1 MNELLNNY
9 AIWSHED
16 MDKVATILNDWT
28 KAYDEGNPQVSDE
41 EWDKWYFELLKWEQA
56 THYYPPHSPTQ
67 NISYQAVNELKKVE
81 HNHKM
86 LSLDKTKNIHDVIGF
101 INNQDVLIMTKC
113 DGLTCS
119 LKYLDGKLV
128 SAETRGNGLIGEDIT
143 HNALVVSSIPNR
155 IDYKDE
161 LIVDG
166 EIVCLQHDFE
176 QFANDYK
183 NPRNFAAGSIRLL
196 DSEICSKR
204 KLTFFVW
211 DVIKGFEDYNYLN
224 SRLDGCAR
232 LGFLICPWIL
242 EGKFNEFLLKDI
254 IEMSDDIP
262 YDGVV
267 IKYNDIA
274 YGKSLGETAH
284 HFKNA
289 IAYKLY
295 DELYQTN
302 LIDIEWTMGRTGVLT
317 PVAIFEPVEID
328 KTVTRANLHN
338 LSVME
343 EVLGEPPVRG
353 EEIFIYLANQIIPQ
367 IHHANVG
374 KNLYKTIIPIDIPST
389 CPICGQQTEIRKNL
403 DTEEL
408 YCTNPACEGKFINR
422 LEHFCGK
429 KGLDIRGLSIATLRK
444 LIDEFWITNFKDIF
458 FLKNF
463 ETEWKKLPGFGPTS
477 VNNILTAIEK
487 AKDCPLDKFL
497 CALGIPQIGQTASK
511 QLAQYFK
518 TYDAFRNAVN
528 ENFNFS
534 KLPDFGDIT
543 NIKIHQFD
551 FTEADE
557 LYNEILNIIPVEEE
571 ETSKE
576 LQDLKFAVT
585 GSMKTFLNRNALKDF
600 IEAHGG
606 KVVSSIS
613 KNTNYLINNDKTSTS
628 SKNLAAQKLNIP
640 IISEQDLITFSFDK
654 I

>member
-1 MNELLNNY
+1 MNELLNDY
-9 AIWSHED
+9 AIWSHSD
-16 MDKVATILNDWT
+16 MDKISAQLNEWT
-28 KAYDEGNPQVSDE
+28 KFYDEGHPQVSDE

-56 THYYPPHSPTQ
+56 THYYPPNSPTQ
-67 NISYQAVNELKKVE
+67 NISYQVINELKKVE

-119 LKYLDGKLV
+119 LRYLDGKLV

-161 LIVDG
+161 LVVDG

-224 SRLDGCAR
+224 SRLDGCAG

-242 EGKFNEFLLKDI
+242 EGKFDEFLLKDI

-267 IKYNDIA
+267 IKYNNIA

-343 EVLGEPPVRG
+343 EVLGKPAFKG
-353 EEIFIYLANQIIPQ
+353 EELYIYLANQIIPQ
-367 IHHANVG
+367 VHHANVA
-374 KNLYKTIIPIDIPST
+374 KNLYKTLVPIDIPAT
-389 CPICGQQTEIRKNL
+389 CPICGEKTIRRKNF

-408 YCTNPACEGKFINR
+408 YCSNPNCEGKFINK

-429 KGLDIRGLSIATLRK
+429 SGLDIRGLSKATLGK
-444 LIDEFWITNFKDIF
+444 LIDEFWINKLEDIF
-458 FLKNF
+458 NLEQYRSLWIKM
-463 ETEWKKLPGFGPTS
+463 PGFGPTS
-477 VNNILTAIEK
+477 VNNILTAIENSK
-487 AKDCPLDKFL
+487 QCSLDKFL
-497 CALGIPQIGQTASK
+497 CALSIPQIGQTASK
-511 QLAQYFK
+511 QLAQFFK
-518 TYDAFRNAVN
+518 SYDAFRKAVD
-528 ENFNFS
+528 ENFNFT

-543 NIKIHQFD
+543 NKKIHEFD
-551 FTEADE
+551 FTEADK
-557 LYNEILNIIPVEEE
+557 LYNILNILPIEEKANN
-571 ETSKE
+571 KE
-576 LQDLKFAVT
+576 FDGLKFAVT
-585 GSMKTFLNRNALKDF
+585 GSVSPFTNRTALKEF
-600 IEAHGG
+600 VEAHGG
-606 KVVSSIS
+606 KIVSSIS
-613 KNTNYLINNDKTSTS
+613 KNVNYLITNDSTSNS
-628 SKNLAAQKLNIP
+628 SKNQAAQKLGIP
-640 IISEQDLITFSFDK
+640 IVSGQNIITLSIDK
-654 I
+654 S

>member
-9 AIWSHED
+9 AIWSHKD

-28 KAYDEGNPQVSDE
+28 KSYDEGNPQVSDE
-41 EWDKWYFELLKWEQA
+41 EWDKWYFKLLKWEQA
-56 THYYPPHSPTQ
+56 THYYPSHSPTQ
-67 NISYQAVNELKKVE
+67 NISYQVVNELKKVE
-81 HNHKM
+81 HNHPM
-86 LSLDKTKNIHDVIGF
+86 LSLDKTKNIVEVDNFVH
-101 INNQDVLIMTKC
+101 NHTVLIMTKC

-119 LKYLDGKLV
+119 LRYLNGKLI
-128 SAETRGNGLIGEDIT
+128 SAETRGNGRIGEDIT
-143 HNALVVSSIPNR
+143 HNALVIPSIPNK
-155 IDYKDE
+155 INYKDE

-166 EIVCLQHDFE
+166 EIVCLESDF
-176 QFANDYK
+176 QKFANNYK

-196 DSEICSKR
+196 DSNECAKR
-204 KLTFFVW
+204 NLTFIVW
-211 DVIKGFEDYNYLN
+211 DVIKGFDNYHWLSN
-224 SRLDGCAR
+224 KLDACSH
-232 LGFLICPWIL
+232 LGFQVVPWIQHSTFD
-242 EGKFNEFLLKDI
+242 EVLKQDI
-254 IEMSDDIP
+254 IEMSEDIP
-262 YDGVV
+262 YDGIVV
-267 IKYNDIA
+267 KYDDIKF
-274 YGKSLGETAH
+274 GKSLGETAH

-295 DELYQTN
+295 DETYPTTLR
-302 LIDIEWTMGRTGVLT
+302 DIEWTMGRTGVLT
-317 PVAIFEPVEID
+317 PIAIFKPVEID
-328 KTVTRANLHN
+328 GSTVERANLHN
-338 LSVME
+338 ISIMRE
-343 EVLGEPPVRG
+343 ILGEPFIG
-353 EEIFIYLANQIIPQ
+353 EKLQIYKANQIIPQ
-367 IHHANVG
+367 VHSAEKDN
-374 KNLYKTIIPIDIPST
+374 KAMDYFAIPGS
-389 CPICGQQTEIRKNL
+389 CPICNGRTEIRKNL

-408 YCTNPACEGKFINR
+408 YCTNPHCEGKFINR

-458 FLKNF
+458 SLKNF

-557 LYNEILNIIPVEEE
+557 LYNEILNVIPVEEE

-600 IEAHGG
+600 VEAHGG

-628 SKNLAAQKLNIP
+628 SKNLAAKKLNIP